1 MVWMGCWGWDGLS
14 RGGGVLGVV
23 VGLGVDVGEADDHGG
38 VVGGCGG
45 AGLIGIVDG
54 ACGMDAGWSWRLGGC
69 FWDALGDCAVAD
81 CGVGRDG
88 VAVAVL
94 VWLGCLVL
102 VWLMHVMCCLTDVRM
117 AVWYVVAVGLV
128 VARRRRCSVCEC
140 GVGGGRG
147 VWFWF
152 GWDVEDGMG

>member
-1 MVWMGCWGWDGLS
+1 MRWMD
-14 RGGGVLGVV
+14 
-23 VGLGVDVGEADDHGG
+23 GG
-38 VVGGCGG
+38 VVGGCGV
-45 AGLIGIVDG
+45 GLIGIVDG
-54 ACGMDAGWSWRLGGC
+54 ACGMDAGWSWGLGG

-102 VWLMHVMCCLTDVRM
+102 VWRGDVMCCLTDVRM

-128 VARRRRCSVCEC
+128 GARRPGCAGCEC
-140 GVGGGRG
+140 GVGGGGG
-147 VWFWF
+147 VWIRF
-152 GWDVEDGMG
+152 